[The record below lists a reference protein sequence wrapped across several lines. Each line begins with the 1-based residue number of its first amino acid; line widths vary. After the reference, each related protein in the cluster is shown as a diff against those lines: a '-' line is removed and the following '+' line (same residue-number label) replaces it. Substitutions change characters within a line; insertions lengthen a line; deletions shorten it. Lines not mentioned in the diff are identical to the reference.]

1 MRTPNSDGIERPSR
15 RTGSIV
21 RLHYLFA
28 LLTLATL
35 GASLW
40 LTQTLSANY
49 SESLGKYREWA
60 GFDLRASD
68 ISKQL
73 SSMQSVAASAID
85 AQGGAAVRQKREI
98 PFERIASLISTL
110 RKDVGDE
117 AIRGYRT
124 VPRILALLSEAERA
138 ARFMRTESAAVI
150 AAANANDDRGV
161 HAHWSAMVRA
171 QRIAVIKVDQ
181 LRGVIQETQDQWW
194 SRHVVLI
201 DEISRYELLIG
212 GVLLAIVAFITALG
226 HRLQFQFSSIAD
238 GLRAAEKQRSA
249 EAKRFESFAEIASDW
264 MWETDENLKLTFVSD
279 GISSLGLTADEM
291 LGHDLFRNVS
301 RPADTANAY
310 PRTQVLLRRRQP
322 ITAAL
327 LPFIDPA
334 EGVAWI
340 TTHAVPMFSGDETF
354 QGYRG
359 VSRNITK
366 LIETQN
372 ELSAAKT
379 RYESLSEST
388 DAIVYRLR
396 LGDPWKV
403 EYLSPN
409 TERFFGVP
417 AQQLVGLPA
426 NEILWWVVHR
436 SDRARHQ
443 EALIQAVAARAP
455 YEIEY
460 RMKSPFGGY
469 KHMLERGRVVDG
481 ARGEAPTLD

>member
-85 AQGGAAVRQKREI
+85 AQGGAAVRQPREI

-181 LRGVIQETQDQWW
+181 
-194 SRHVVLI
+194 
-201 DEISRYELLIG
+201 
-212 GVLLAIVAFITALG
+212 
-226 HRLQFQFSSIAD
+226 
-238 GLRAAEKQRSA
+238 
-249 EAKRFESFAEIASDW
+249 
-264 MWETDENLKLTFVSD
+264 
-279 GISSLGLTADEM
+279 
-291 LGHDLFRNVS
+291 
-301 RPADTANAY
+301 
-310 PRTQVLLRRRQP
+310 
-322 ITAAL
+322 
-327 LPFIDPA
+327 
-334 EGVAWI
+334 
-340 TTHAVPMFSGDETF
+340 
-354 QGYRG
+354 
-359 VSRNITK
+359 
-366 LIETQN
+366 
-372 ELSAAKT
+372 
-379 RYESLSEST
+379 
-388 DAIVYRLR
+388 
-396 LGDPWKV
+396 
-403 EYLSPN
+403 
-409 TERFFGVP
+409 
-417 AQQLVGLPA
+417 
-426 NEILWWVVHR
+426 
-436 SDRARHQ
+436 
-443 EALIQAVAARAP
+443 
-455 YEIEY
+455 
-460 RMKSPFGGY
+460 
-469 KHMLERGRVVDG
+469 
-481 ARGEAPTLD
+481 